1 MIIPLSGHT
10 DLTAQCGRI
19 CGMLSLVKLGNK
31 GNDNQKL
38 RIIVDIYSIISN
50 EINFK
55 YHKPNVKCKL
65 ESDKLEIVSSY

>member
-10 DLTAQCGRI
+10 DFTALCGRI

-38 RIIVDIYSIISN
+38 RIIVDIFFYY
-50 EINFK
+50 FK
-55 YHKPNVKCKL
+55 
-65 ESDKLEIVSSY
+65 